1 MRPESELYRL
11 EVGVH
16 LRIHSCVPRSAWDV
30 LLEQERRPLTSDGT
44 VDDSPVLELDRDRLV
59 IELHQKPKAGTN

>member
-1 MRPESELYRL
+1 MRPESELNRL

-16 LRIHSCVPRSAWDV
+16 LRIHGCGPRLAWDV
-30 LLEQERRPLTSDGT
+30 LLGQERRLFTSNGT